1 MSPSPSR
8 WATSANGELWIDLKG
23 AASRFSAM
31 VGIDDARKAG
41 AEILLDRAVEESGKR
56 SQATFEIVDTSGQIV
71 AKVPF
76 SG

>member
-1 MSPSPSR
+1 MPKYFFNVR
-8 WATSANGELWIDLKG
+8 SASGLETDLQG
-23 AASRFSAM
+23 LEFSSLDDA
-31 VGIDDARKAG
+31 IADARKAG